1 MGVIQSCGGYLCYF
15 LVFDEFGFTPGI
27 LNRLVL
33 KPYFHH
39 NKGDIY
45 DPTSP
50 TLGNS
55 NIRCNG
61 GDLELIDDFGNTSL
75 EKDNLKGNMLDWM
88 FTNDLE

>member
-15 LVFDEFGFTPGI
+15 IVFDDFGFTPGI
-27 LNRLVL
+27 LNRLVS

-55 NIRCNG
+55 NVKCDG
-61 GDLELIDDFGNTSL
+61 GDLV
-75 EKDNLKGNMLDWM
+75 MLD
-88 FTNDLE
+88 D